1 MKARSI
7 ILPAFIS
14 IKYKLVHRSQS
25 PSPCCE
31 CCSSCKPISSDFPPL
46 AARSHPHSLSSVL
59 PAEETYL
66 PPARQYPQDSC
77 SACRL

>member
-25 PSPCCE
+25 PSLYCE
-31 CCSSCKPISSDFPPL
+31 CYSSCQSTLSDFSPL
-46 AARSHPHSLSSVL
+46 AAQSRLHALPSVL

-66 PPARQYPQDSC
+66 PPA
-77 SACRL
+77 

>member
-1 MKARSI
+1 MKARGI

-31 CCSSCKPISSDFPPL
+31 CCSSYKPIPSDFPL
-46 AARSHPHSLSSVL
+46 LTVRSRPHDLLSAL
-59 PAEETYL
+59 LAEETYL
-66 PPARQYPQDSC
+66 PPACQYPQDSC
-77 SACRL
+77 STCRL

>member
-31 CCSSCKPISSDFPPL
+31 CCSSCKPIPSDFPPL
-46 AARSHPHSLSSVL
+46 AVRSRLHASPSAL

-66 PPARQYPQDSC
+66 PPVCQYPQDNC
-77 SACRL
+77 PACRL